1 LEKAAQEGNEL
12 ASLAIEVFV
21 YQAKKY
27 IGSFIA
33 LMNGLDSLIFTGG
46 IGENDSFIR
55 EKICSYLDQLGISID
70 YEKILHHP
78 QSLNRSMMKNQ
89 TSRSGLFQPTR
100 N

>member
-1 LEKAAQEGNEL
+1 MKKAARDGNERAL
-12 ASLAIEVFV
+12 LAIDVFV
-21 YQAKKY
+21 YQVKKY
-27 IGSFIA
+27 IGSFIT

-70 YEKILHHP
+70 HEKILHHP

-89 TSRSGLFQPTR
+89 TSRSGLFQSTR